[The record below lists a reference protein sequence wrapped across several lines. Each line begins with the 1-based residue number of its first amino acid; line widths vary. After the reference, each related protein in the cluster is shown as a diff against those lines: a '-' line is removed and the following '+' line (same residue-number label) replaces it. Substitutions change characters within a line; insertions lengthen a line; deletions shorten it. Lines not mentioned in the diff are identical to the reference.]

1 MIHVFIEGPFLCMAE
16 SMIHIKILT
25 VFRNEDK

>member
-1 MIHVFIEGPFLCMAE
+1 MIHDLIEGPSFCATE
-16 SMIHIKILT
+16 SEVCTKILT